1 MRHSW
6 YGVAM
11 SDHGDVQR
19 ALAEVAELQS
29 KLAAAYEAGDAI
41 QAERV
46 MTELAAAER
55 RRNRILQR
63 ALAKGGGPSYHA
75 ALPVREQV
83 ARALALLGRPAPV
96 ALIRDVAAAR
106 FGDAI
111 AGTRL
116 ASLRRDEQRS
126 WRSARESGHHASGRP
141 VYIVPALTYDRMAA
155 VRGVLALSS
164 WPLEVRLVAPA
175 SQRVDM
181 LYMVD
186 RLATELAE
194 AGDAAWAPDLR
205 RLLWRLAGTV
215 PGAVDGVDL
224 DRSGLDIDRLR
235 AAVAAELAQIG
246 DADAAERADAA
257 RRARAQ
263 LDEEQQLFGARLTVV
278 SGTRRTVAS

>member
-1 MRHSW
+1 MTTDPVR
-6 YGVAM
+6 
-11 SDHGDVQR
+11 R
-19 ALAEVAELQS
+19 ALAEVAELQN
-29 KLAAAYEAGDAI
+29 KLAAAYEAGDTT
-41 QAERV
+41 QAERLLV
-46 MTELAAAER
+46 ELVAAER

-63 ALAKGGGPSYHA
+63 ALAKAGGPTYRA

-111 AGTRL
+111 TGTRL

-126 WRSARESGHHASGRP
+126 WRSARESGYRAAARP

-175 SQRVDM
+175 SRRVD
-181 LYMVD
+181 LLHMVD
-186 RLATELAE
+186 RLAAELAE
-194 AGDAAWAPDLR
+194 AGGAAWARHLR

-224 DRSGLDIDRLR
+224 DRFGLDIDRLR
-235 AAVAAELAQIG
+235 AVVAAELAQIG
-246 DADAAERADAA
+246 DADAAERVDAA

-263 LDEEQQLFGARLTVV
+263 LGEEQQLFGAR
-278 SGTRRTVAS
+278 